1 MSDSLTLFSPS
12 IFSVQ
17 YEPNTCMC
25 IWCSLLLSGLLAGQV
40 SNLYRCWSCEWKCSL
55 HWMGLTVLIFY
66 TSRVERD
73 SRMQGCHL
81 GAGDRAFPQLLWS
94 WPLHTFIG
102 IKRKTEPKTF
112 LDVQLLALHNY
123 ICYRSKFKIK
133 FRLKYFNLGLFSI
146 FSLLFPVPNYS
157 WIGAKRQKKLRIN
170 LG

>member
-1 MSDSLTLFSPS
+1 MRGESSWESLCHWKMISLSKTKRKLVKMITYRETCLQWTPLIYKMNTLHHSTHCCQTVSHCSPHPYFLCNMNL
-12 IFSVQ
+12 IHV
-17 YEPNTCMC
+17 CV
-25 IWCSLLLSGLLAGQV
+25 SGAHSGA
-40 SNLYRCWSCEWKCSL
+40 

-112 LDVQLLALHNY
+112 LDVQLLA
-123 ICYRSKFKIK
+123 
-133 FRLKYFNLGLFSI
+133 
-146 FSLLFPVPNYS
+146 
-157 WIGAKRQKKLRIN
+157 
-170 LG
+170 